1 MVEIQ
6 GELDPTGRASAD
18 NVIAG
23 LQAAF
28 KSKGTQ
34 GVILKIN
41 SPGGSPVQAGEIND
55 EIRRLRGKY
64 PDTPI
69 YAVVEEI
76 CASGAYYVAVA
87 ADRIYVDKAS
97 LVGSIGV
104 IMDGFGFVGAMDKL
118 GIERRAITAG
128 ENKAFLDPFSP
139 MSPEQKDY
147 AQQMLEEIH
156 QPVHRRGQG
165 GSRQSRSRIR
175 RSSSRAWYGTAREA
189 SSSASTDALG
199 SVRSVARDV
208 VKADDI
214 VDFTVQE
221 NVAERVARKFGAA
234 VGRSLAATAG
244 GPSGC
249 ARLPRLCVQVPRRES
264 FDPLRQ
270 PFAPRRCLTPALSV
284 PLRVPSP
291 RRRHRY
297 RGPRTILFSFRG
309 SRAQGHATG
318 ASSLFAGPCPR
329 C

>member
-1 MVEIQ
+1 MEENWERGVLERLATAGLREQTRARRWGIFFKLVGLGLLFLILFAVLGVWSSGERICLDKCTAMVEIQ
-6 GELDPTGRASAD
+6 GELDPNGRSSAD

-28 KSKGTQ
+28 KSKGTL

-55 EIRRLRGKY
+55 EIRRLRSRY

-87 ADRIYVDKAS
+87 TDRIYVDKAS

-118 GIERRAITAG
+118 GIERRALTAG
-128 ENKAFLDPFSP
+128 ENKTFLDPFSP
-139 MSPEQKDY
+139 MSQKQKDY

-156 QPVHRRGQG
+156 RQFIDAVKAGRGTRIKDSPELFSG
-165 GSRQSRSRIR
+165 LVWNGVRSIDL
-175 RSSSRAWYGTAREA
+175 GL
-189 SSSASTDALG
+189 TDALG

-208 VKADDI
+208 IKADDI

-234 VGRSLAATAG
+234 MGRSLAATAG
-244 GPSGC
+244 E
-249 ARLPRLCVQVPRRES
+249 AVK
-264 FDPLRQ
+264 LR
-270 PFAPRRCLTPALSV
+270 
-284 PLRVPSP
+284 
-291 RRRHRY
+291 
-297 RGPRTILFSFRG
+297 
-309 SRAQGHATG
+309 
-318 ASSLFAGPCPR
+318 
-329 C
+329 

>member
-1 MVEIQ
+1 MDENWERGVLERLATAGLREQTRARRWGIFFKLAGLALLFLIFFTVLGAWSGGDRLCLDKCTAMVEIQ
-6 GELDPTGRASAD
+6 GELDPAGRASAD

-55 EIRRLRGKY
+55 EIRRLRTKY

-128 ENKAFLDPFSP
+128 DNKAFLDPFSP
-139 MSPEQKDY
+139 MSPKQRDY
-147 AQQMLEEIH
+147 AQQMLQEIH
-156 QPVHRRGQG
+156 GQFIDAVKAGRGNRIKDSPELFSG
-165 GSRQSRSRIR
+165 LVWNGTRSIEL
-175 RSSSRAWYGTAREA
+175 GL
-189 SSSASTDALG
+189 TDALG

-208 VKADDI
+208 VRADDI

-244 GPSGC
+244 G
-249 ARLPRLCVQVPRRES
+249 AIRLR
-264 FDPLRQ
+264 
-270 PFAPRRCLTPALSV
+270 
-284 PLRVPSP
+284 
-291 RRRHRY
+291 
-297 RGPRTILFSFRG
+297 
-309 SRAQGHATG
+309 
-318 ASSLFAGPCPR
+318 
-329 C
+329 

>member
-1 MVEIQ
+1 MEENWERGVLERLAAAGLREQTRARRWGIFFKLVGLGLLLLIFFSVLGAWSSGERLCLDKCTAVVEIQ

-18 NVIAG
+18 NIIAG

-28 KSKGTQ
+28 KNKGTQ

-55 EIRRLRGKY
+55 EIRRLRSRY

-87 ADRIYVDKAS
+87 TDRIYVDKAS

-118 GIERRAITAG
+118 GIERRALTAG

-139 MSPEQKDY
+139 MSQKQRDY
-147 AQQMLEEIH
+147 AQQMLDEIH
-156 QPVHRRGQG
+156 RQFIDAVKAGRGDRIKDTPELFSG
-165 GSRQSRSRIR
+165 LVWNGARSIDL
-175 RSSSRAWYGTAREA
+175 GL
-189 SSSASTDALG
+189 TDALG

-208 VKADDI
+208 IKADDI

-234 VGRSLAATAG
+234 MGRSFAATAG
-244 GPSGC
+244 E
-249 ARLPRLCVQVPRRES
+249 AVK
-264 FDPLRQ
+264 LR
-270 PFAPRRCLTPALSV
+270 
-284 PLRVPSP
+284 
-291 RRRHRY
+291 
-297 RGPRTILFSFRG
+297 
-309 SRAQGHATG
+309 
-318 ASSLFAGPCPR
+318 
-329 C
+329 